1 MLAIATYDED
11 RLSIQAQI
19 SALET
24 LAVALKPPVERLK
37 LAEQTW
43 QATQVRV
50 DRNLDHLRRA
60 KESMQK
66 ALDRQAEA
74 ELHLAAMRQ
83 LVALGSPSSPASS
96 LPVSG
101 SAEFQPFVQLLSF
114 IKGRAAS
121 SGSLPQ
127 VQTADLEVLNQLIG
141 GIAWQPLP
149 QTSQQS
155 PAQLPTQVGSAEQQA
170 HFEEPP
176 AQQPAHG
183 GVIEDSEDECMEDRH
198 LDAQLQEL
206 RAQQALADAAPRTPA
221 RRSTVSASTPL
232 SSLTPGV
239 APSQLSPRAG
249 AKALLNDADGLLQAA
264 FSKNK
269 QYAKSGMRFDPYQ
282 AFSPGSMAPASP
294 ARAQEAPGPF

>member
-1 MLAIATYDED
+1 M
-11 RLSIQAQI
+11 
-19 SALET
+19 
-24 LAVALKPPVERLK
+24 
-37 LAEQTW
+37 
-43 QATQVRV
+43 RV

-127 VQTADLEVLNQLIG
+127 VQSADLEVLNQLIG

-155 PAQLPTQVGSAEQQA
+155 PVQLPTQVGSAEQQV
-170 HFEEPP
+170 HFEQPP
-176 AQQPAHG
+176 AQQPVHG
-183 GVIEDSEDECMEDRH
+183 GVIEESDEESMEDRQ
-198 LDAQLQEL
+198 LDAQLHEL

-232 SSLTPGV
+232 SSLTPG
-239 APSQLSPRAG
+239 G
-249 AKALLNDADGLLQAA
+249 AEALMNDAEGLWQAA

-269 QYAKSGMRFDPYQ
+269 QYAKSGVRFDPYQ
-282 AFSPGSMAPASP
+282 AFSPGSMAPAAP